1 MTVRVD
7 TLALALPAPYLL
19 QREASNTLTAPL
31 RYGAAGAVV
40 APSSG
45 TITIT
50 RPDGTALASAA
61 SVTISSSI
69 ATYTLTPSA
78 AEVLGSGWT
87 VVWELTVDGAAYT
100 LRQSAYLCKY
110 VPPNVIA
117 ATDLYVRMPELALRV
132 PPAQSDRAGGSG
144 VGWQPQIDAAYY
156 ELIQR
161 LISDGQRPWQI
172 REVTGYREWL
182 LCRALQLAVGTIP
195 SSGDDAWRQAR
206 TDAYHAFTRAD
217 GQLRLQYDTDSPGFR
232 RTAGPVVT
240 LAPAGRPLW

>member
-7 TLALALPAPYLL
+7 TYALALQAPPLL
-19 QREASNTLTAPL
+19 QREASNTLSAPV
-31 RYGAAGAVV
+31 RYGASGAVV

-50 RPDGTALASAA
+50 RPDGTALVSAA

-78 AEVLGSGWT
+78 AETLGAGWT
-87 VVWELTVDGAAYT
+87 VVWALTIDGAAYT
-100 LRQSAYLCKY
+100 FRQSAYLCQY
-110 VPPNVIA
+110 VPPNVISA
-117 ATDLYVRMPELALRV
+117 ADLYVRMPELANRV
-132 PPAQSDRAGGSG
+132 PPAQSDRGTGSG

-161 LISDGQRPWQI
+161 LIGDGQRPWEI

-182 LCRALQLAVGTIP
+182 LTRALQLAVGTIP
-195 SSGDDAWRQAR
+195 SSADDQWRQAR
-206 TDAYHAFTRAD
+206 TDAYHAHQRAEA
-217 GQLRLQYDTDSPGFR
+217 GLRLQYDDDAPGHR
-232 RTAGPVVT
+232 RGAGPTVT
-240 LAPAGRPLW
+240 LGAPGRPLW